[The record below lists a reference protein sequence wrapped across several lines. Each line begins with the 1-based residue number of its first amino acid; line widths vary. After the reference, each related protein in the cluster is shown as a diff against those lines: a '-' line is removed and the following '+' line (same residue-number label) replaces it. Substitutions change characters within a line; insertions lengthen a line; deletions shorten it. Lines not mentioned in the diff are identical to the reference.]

1 MLDTLRLS
9 RGEPVGGILEPPLL
23 VVFPEVGRAVPAP
36 PGNPKRAGNSD
47 AERAFDVA
55 TDDAMMATVA
65 GRYAAALFDLAKEN
79 GKLAEVEGDLGNM
92 QSLLDMS
99 DELRLL
105 VASPLY
111 ATEDQTRAI
120 AEIAAKAGASDL
132 TVNFLKL
139 IAKNRRLAAVGDMI
153 KNFRA
158 LAARNRGEVSAEVT
172 SATALGEEHLN
183 ELREA
188 LKASVGKDVQ
198 LVTRVDPSLLGGLIV
213 KIGSRMID
221 SSLRTKLAGMRVS
234 LRGTA

>member
-1 MLDTLRLS
+1 M
-9 RGEPVGGILEPPLL
+9 
-23 VVFPEVGRAVPAP
+23 
-36 PGNPKRAGNSD
+36 
-47 AERAFDVA
+47 A

-65 GRYAAALFDLAKEN
+65 GRYAAALFDLAKET
-79 GKLAEVEGDLGNM
+79 GKLAEVEGDLVNM

-99 DELRLL
+99 NELRLL

-111 ATEDQTRAI
+111 STEDQTRAI
-120 AEIAAKAGASDL
+120 ADIAAKAGAGEL

-139 IAKNRRLAAVGDMI
+139 IASNRRLSALGDMI

-158 LAARNRGEVSAEVT
+158 LAAKSRGEVSAEVT
-172 SATALGEEHLN
+172 SATALGEEHLS

-221 SSLRTKLAGMRVS
+221 SSLRTKLTGMRVS